1 MADGWWNLDGA
12 ITSCVAA
19 YQAIGAASYA
29 ASLGNLFNP
38 GTYTLTE
45 PQPTPTVTWNATDGW
60 ILAGSGGYLITGIVP
75 DGQSNNWSMIYR
87 FTNATASL
95 GGIGILNSN
104 GASGFYIVP
113 NRTTGVRRY
122 KNGNGNLEVSGVQTS
137 GIMAVAG
144 AYGYLNGTQETGTA
158 GFSAWTP
165 YESIYIGALIYASGT
180 LLAPCYVQAVAVY
193 NGVLTPEEVA
203 SLTTLMGA
211 LPNTS
216 QALTAA
222 DFTLAPV
229 TFDAPVLTT
238 EGGAVDL
245 TASDFTLAA
254 PTFDAP
260 TLANVWITPACRTY
274 SIAAETRTMAI
285 SAESRTLVIPAESRG
300 VKILCNSETLYAPAH
315 VYNPLVA
322 KDFTLAAV
330 TFDAPYLGYSI
341 SGNAGVAGATVTFGA
356 SSVTSGV
363 DGSYRF
369 DGLAA
374 GTKGTVTA
382 TKAGYEF
389 YPQRKYIHTMSADVA
404 QDFTATQ
411 MTTTY
416 YVRKDGND
424 TTGDGSTAKPW
435 LTLTKACNSVALT
448 GKVYVKVG
456 TGTYTDTGLPTRN
469 FTGIVVFEP
478 ESDALG
484 DVIISSAATS
494 NFVIG
499 NLKNV
504 RFRKLDFEEGAN
516 VTNWNVLFTEGV
528 ISNIDLIDCRIAR
541 NVSTSIDRGNLYFN
555 STTATNVV
563 IDGCDFPVSQNS
575 PAAIEVVTRTSVSGL
590 TITGCTFPES
600 TGGTTYYSAISL
612 KSSVGTGKFIDNVEI
627 SNLTISDLKHVIAVY
642 IGHDTAA
649 QTPITNVNMY
659 DCTVTG
665 DDHVVAFEFGVDG
678 ALIDHCTV
686 NAVGTYGFVI
696 KESDDVEISNCTVN
710 SGTNSAIYFKAAR
723 GANAH
728 HNTITATQ
736 GYGFRL
742 AANLAPNPDTKCSNW
757 IFQNNTVNV
766 SGTGKAL
773 IIGGDADDS
782 GGGVCDYNTYQN
794 NSGLGSVRNDADVQS
809 LAELQA
815 AWADYDVTTNDSHS
829 SVI

>member
-29 ASLGNLFNP
+29 ASKVNLFSP
-38 GTYTLTE
+38 GTNDLTE
-45 PQPTPTVTWNATDGW
+45 GSATPSWSSAVGWTFANNANQA
-60 ILAGSGGYLITGIVP
+60 LSTGIVP
-75 DGQSNNWSMIYR
+75 DANTGAFVQFNGVTTNDEDLFGVVDGTKWFLRADRLGSFAVWIWNNTVYNTEARINSGNMGMLGKGTSVESYLDGIKK
-87 FTNATASL
+87 AT
-95 GGIGILNSN
+95 
-104 GASGFYIVP
+104 
-113 NRTTGVRRY
+113 TT
-122 KNGNGNLEVSGVQTS
+122 KP
-137 GIMAVAG
+137 
-144 AYGYLNGTQETGTA
+144 
-158 GFSAWTP
+158 FSATTSP
-165 YESIYIGALIYASGT
+165 LVIGKGPSFAFTGNVTAAVIYSSAITEAQAALVCAAMSELGT
-180 LLAPCYVQAVAVY
+180 VVVD
-193 NGVLTPEEVA
+193 
-203 SLTTLMGA
+203 
-211 LPNTS
+211 
-216 QALTAA
+216 LTAA
-222 DFTLAPV
+222 DLTLAQP
-229 TFDAPVLTT
+229 TFDVPTLTNT
-238 EGGAVDL
+238 SGAVDL
-245 TASDFTLAA
+245 TALDLTLAA
-254 PTFDAP
+254 VTFDAP
-260 TLANVWITPACRTY
+260 TLTNVWVTPACRTFTVAPESRAY
-274 SIAAETRTMAI
+274 TVN
-285 SAESRTLVIPAESRG
+285 AESRAYVIPKESRG
-300 VKILCNSETLYAPAH
+300 LKILCAGNTTYAPSH
-315 VYNPLVA
+315 TYSPLVA
-322 KDFTLAAV
+322 KDFTLAQP

-356 SSVTSGV
+356 ASTTSGV

-389 YPQRKYIHTMSADVA
+389 YPQRKYIHTMSADVTHN
-404 QDFTATQ
+404 FTATQ

-416 YVRKDGND
+416 YVRTDGND
-424 TTGDGSTAKPW
+424 TTGDGSTGSPW
-435 LTLTKACNSVALT
+435 LTITKAITASST
-448 GKVYVKVG
+448 GGAITIKVG
-456 TGTYTDTGLPTRN
+456 TGTYAESTGWSKN
-469 FTGIVVFEP
+469 FTNIVVIEP
-478 ESDALG
+478 ESGTLG
-484 DVIISSAATS
+484 DVIISSTATT
-494 NFVIG
+494 NFTFG
-499 NLKNV
+499 NVTNL
-504 RFRKLDFEEGAN
+504 RLRKLDFEEGAN
-516 VTNWNVLFTEGV
+516 VVNWNILFTEGV

-541 NVSTSIDRGNLYFN
+541 NVSTNTGRGNLYFN

-649 QTPITNVNMY
+649 QSPITNVNLY
-659 DCTVTG
+659 DCTITG

-696 KESDDVEISNCTVN
+696 KESDGVEISNCTVN

-757 IFQNNTVNV
+757 LFQNNIVNV

-773 IIGGDADDS
+773 IIGGDADDA
-782 GGGVCDYNTYQN
+782 GGGICDYNTYQN